1 MPRNFNLQVAQ
12 AHILSTSNNISSLK
26 GQKVLVVDD
35 MQLNQF
41 LMGELLKNC
50 GLVPVFAGNG
60 QEALQL
66 ATKESFAFI
75 FLDVYMP
82 VMDGLH
88 CAQLIRG
95 LTNSNANVPIIAV
108 TAHQFETEVAGFKKA
123 GFSATLVKP
132 VTQEQID
139 QLLLTLSGNNSTT
152 GTGVLRS
159 EKHADTW
166 ELVIDLSYLKKTG
179 NGNPVFI
186 VKMLESFCQ
195 SSDAILLALEKAI
208 LRKDNSVCKD
218 LLHQLKFPLGVI
230 GQSALVNQI
239 TALEIGLQEQKEIV
253 RHENY
258 YRKIE
263 ELGPLV
269 KNLIAQARALITTI
283 NR

>member
-66 ATKESFAFI
+66 ATKEAFAFI

-82 VMDGLH
+82 VMDGLQ

-95 LTNSNANVPIIAV
+95 LTNSNATVPIIAV
-108 TAHQFETEVAGFKKA
+108 TAHQFETEAARFKKA

-139 QLLLTLSGNNSTT
+139 QLFMTLSTGDSTS

-159 EKHADTW
+159 EKHADTG

-179 NGNPVFI
+179 NNNPVFI
-186 VKMLESFCQ
+186 VKMLDSFCQ
-195 SSDAILLALEKAI
+195 TSDAILLALEKAI

-239 TALEIGLQEQKEIV
+239 TALEIGLQEQKELV
-253 RHENY
+253 PHENY
-258 YRKIE
+258 YRTIE

-269 KNLIAQARALITTI
+269 KNLIAQARALIITI

>member
-1 MPRNFNLQVAQ
+1 MQVAQ

-26 GQKVLVVDD
+26 GQRALVVDD

-50 GLVPVFAGNG
+50 GLVPVFARNG
-60 QEALQL
+60 EEALRL
-66 ATKESFAFI
+66 ATKESFALI

-82 VMDGLH
+82 VMDGLQ
-88 CAQLIRG
+88 CAQQIRG
-95 LTNSNANVPIIAV
+95 LTNSNASVPIIAV
-108 TAHQFETEVAGFKKA
+108 TANQFESNEVEFKRA
-123 GFSATLVKP
+123 GFSTTLVKP
-132 VTQEQID
+132 VSQDQID
-139 QLLLTLSGNNSTT
+139 QLLQAIFASDSTID
-152 GTGVLRS
+152 TGVLWS
-159 EKHADTW
+159 DKVSDNS

-230 GQSALVNQI
+230 GQSSLVNQI
-239 TALEIGLQEQKEIV
+239 TALEIDLQEQRDLV
-253 RHENY
+253 LHENH

-263 ELGPLV
+263 EWIPLV
-269 KNLIAQARALITTI
+269 NNLIAQARAIIATMNL
-283 NR
+283 